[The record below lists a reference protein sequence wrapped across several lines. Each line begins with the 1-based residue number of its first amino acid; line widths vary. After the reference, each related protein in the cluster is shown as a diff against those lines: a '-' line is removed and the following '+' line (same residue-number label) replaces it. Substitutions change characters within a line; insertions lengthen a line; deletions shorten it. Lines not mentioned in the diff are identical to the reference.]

1 MKQDEVFYNNQARSE
16 RAQMVASKVEDA
28 MRAQR
33 KQSIQTRRKQEQ
45 KEFNG
50 ENRTALLREEHVKQN
65 AFKKEAARLRAE
77 EQKEVREERAL
88 EQK

>member
-16 RAQMVASKVEDA
+16 RAQIAASKVEDA
-28 MRAQR
+28 MRAKR